1 MIWKQ
6 ALWSK
11 IMLFTKDYHFYGKHA
26 NAVKQLTAQFDKEH
40 KIFETNMAVYKLAAI
55 VGFLYNRKA
64 NLDNTKTDGQ
74 VSETRIFA
82 EKMIKE
88 RNNLEFTYRLI
99 MLLDKDYEPDLDKR
113 VNKAF
118 RDYANEPQEDIERFE
133 QYVRG
138 GVEVLHEKIYVPST
152 QPEDYINNLYDLILD
167 VESHWHDRISSENIL
182 ELCHANM

>member
-6 ALWSK
+6 VLWGK
-11 IMLFTKDYHFYGKHA
+11 IMLFTKEYIFKGKHS

-55 VGFLYNRKA
+55 VGFLYKRKA
-64 NLDNTKTDGQ
+64 DLDNTKIDGQ
-74 VSETRIFA
+74 VSETKIFA
-82 EKMIKE
+82 DKMIKE

-99 MLLDKDYEPDLDKR
+99 MLLDKEYEPDLDKR

-118 RDYANEPQEDIERFE
+118 RDYANEPIEDIERFD

-138 GVEVLHEKIYVPST
+138 GVEVLHEKIYAPST
-152 QPEDYINNLYDLILD
+152 QPEDYINNLYDLIID
-167 VESHWHDRISSENIL
+167 VESRWHDCITAENIL